1 MATGFVAL
9 HITPFKRRAQGDV
22 LMNIAVVGTGYVG
35 LVAGACFAETGN
47 DVICVDVDAR
57 KVAALQAGQ
66 VPIFEPGLEDLVKS
80 NSRAGRL
87 SFTTSL
93 KDAVHASDIIFIA
106 VGTPQDEDG
115 SADLKHV
122 VAVAKGIG
130 ESMNG
135 PKFVVDKSTVPVGTA
150 DLVRRTI
157 ESVAT
162 FPVDVISNPE
172 FLKEGAAIDDFLRP
186 DRVVVGVASENAA
199 SVMREL
205 YAPFVR
211 TNNPILVM
219 DVRSAEMTKYAANA
233 MLALRVSFMN
243 EVANLCEAAGA
254 DINKVRVGIGTD
266 SRIGMSFIFPGIGYG
281 GSCFPKDVQALIRTG
296 KDYGV
301 DLQIARSVEDVNKL
315 QKLLMVRK
323 VIEHFGVDD
332 VRGKTFAMWG
342 LAFKP
347 KTDDVREAPA
357 LTICNEL
364 IRLGA
369 RVQAFDP
376 EANETFKRA
385 FGDSEGITYF
395 SNNYEALKGAD
406 ALMVCTEWNAFR
418 QPNFTR
424 IKSELS
430 RPLIFDGRNI
440 YQPEDMKGHGF
451 VYYSVGRS
459 KVVAA

>member
-1 MATGFVAL
+1 VR
-9 HITPFKRRAQGDV
+9 K
-22 LMNIAVVGTGYVG
+22 AV
-35 LVAGACFAETGN
+35 
-47 DVICVDVDAR
+47 
-57 KVAALQAGQ
+57 
-66 VPIFEPGLEDLVKS
+66 
-80 NSRAGRL
+80 
-87 SFTTSL
+87 
-93 KDAVHASDIIFIA
+93 
-106 VGTPQDEDG
+106 
-115 SADLKHV
+115 
-122 VAVAKGIG
+122 
-130 ESMNG
+130 
-135 PKFVVDKSTVPVGTA
+135 
-150 DLVRRTI
+150 
-157 ESVAT
+157 ESVAK

-186 DRVVVGVASENAA
+186 DRVVVGVASEAA
-199 SVMREL
+199 ANVMREL

-219 DVRSAEMTKYAANA
+219 DIRSAEMTKYAANA

-296 KDYGV
+296 KDHGV
-301 DLQIARSVEDVNKL
+301 DLQISRAVEDVNKV

-323 VIEHFGVDD
+323 VMEHFGVDN
-332 VRGKTFAMWG
+332 VRGKTFAIWG

-357 LTICNEL
+357 LTICSEL

-369 RVQAFDP
+369 RVQVFDP
-376 EANETFKRA
+376 EANETFQRA
-385 FGDSEGITYF
+385 FGARDGVEYF
-395 SNNYEALKGAD
+395 NNNYDALKGAD

-418 QPNFTR
+418 QPNFKR
-424 IKSELS
+424 IKAELS
-430 RPLIFDGRNI
+430 KPVIFDGRNI
-440 YQPEDMKGHGF
+440 YQPDDMKVHGF